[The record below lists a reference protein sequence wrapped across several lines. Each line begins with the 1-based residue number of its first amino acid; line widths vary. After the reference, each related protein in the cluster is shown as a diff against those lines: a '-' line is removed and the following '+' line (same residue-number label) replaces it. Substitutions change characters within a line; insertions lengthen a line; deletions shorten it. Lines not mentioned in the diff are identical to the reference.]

1 MVEEKTI
8 NDELFEHSE
17 NAVNYLDI
25 LFKSEILK
33 NNEYLEYINNRITK
47 FNIILNL
54 SELEYELP
62 ELKNDLMSKYSSLLS
77 YMKALIEYIESY
89 SVDEYTINNKINSIV
104 DCIKQI
110 DKLIYG
116 LYNPVFSSFDKLS
129 VRKKVSQY
137 KRELTKISADAE
149 NQATGI
155 KEKLEELENSAK
167 VEFENIENKQNNYQ
181 KDLDEKMSAINTK
194 MFDYDKLFEE
204 KNNEISSIK
213 EEYNKKYEEMASDS
227 KHKFELLEE
236 EIRKKDD
243 KISELIG
250 LIGNKANIG
259 EYKSNADKAHKERI
273 IWQILTVIIFF
284 VAFLLMGLITLF
296 TKDYNIT
303 TLARYVVSVI
313 LLGMS
318 GYTGKQAS
326 NQRKD
331 EVYYRKQQLELSSI
345 DIYLDNIPDNVKVE
359 IKKELSNKIF
369 GQAGETYK
377 SKYDDNS
384 TETLDKMN
392 KILTTVIENIKK

>member
-8 NDELFEHSE
+8 NDELLEQSE

>member
-8 NDELFEHSE
+8 NDELLEQSE

-47 FNIILNL
+47 FNIIMNL

-77 YMKALIEYIESY
+77 YMKTLIEYIGSD
-89 SVDEYTINNKINSIV
+89 SVDEYTINNKVNSIV
-104 DCIKQI
+104 DCIKQL
-110 DKLIYG
+110 DKLIQG

-149 NQATGI
+149 NQAIGI
-155 KEKLEELENSAK
+155 KEKLEALENSAK
-167 VEFENIENKQNNYQ
+167 IEFENIENKQNNYQ
-181 KDLDEKMSAINTK
+181 KDLDEKMSAVNTK

-345 DIYLDNIPDNVKVE
+345 DIYLDNIPDAVKVE

>member
-8 NDELFEHSE
+8 NDELLEQSE

-77 YMKALIEYIESY
+77 YMKTLIEYIESD
-89 SVDEYTINNKINSIV
+89 SVDEYTINNKVNSIV
-104 DCIKQI
+104 DCIKQL
-110 DKLIYG
+110 DKLIQG

-149 NQATGI
+149 NQAIGI

-181 KDLDEKMSAINTK
+181 KDLDEKMLAVNTK

-345 DIYLDNIPDNVKVE
+345 DIYLDNIPDTVKVE

-377 SKYDDNS
+377 NKYDDNS
-384 TETLDKMN
+384 IETLDKMN

>member
-1 MVEEKTI
+1 MIEEKTI
-8 NDELFEHSE
+8 NEELVELSE
-17 NAVNYLDI
+17 NAVTYLDL
-25 LFKSEILK
+25 LFKSESL
-33 NNEYLEYINNRITK
+33 NCNEYLKYINNRITK
-47 FNIILNL
+47 FSIILNL
-54 SELEYELP
+54 CELEYELP
-62 ELKNDLMSKYSSLLS
+62 ELKNDLKSKYNNLLS
-77 YMKALIEYIESY
+77 YMKSLIEYIESD
-89 SVDEYTINNKINSIV
+89 SIDVYTIDNKVNSIV
-104 DCIKQI
+104 TSIKQLDNI
-110 DKLIYG
+110 ICC
-116 LYNPVFSSFDKLS
+116 LYNPTFSSLDKLS

-137 KRELTKISADAE
+137 KRELTKISTDAE
-149 NQATGI
+149 NQAVVI

-167 VEFENIENKQNNYQ
+167 VEFENIENKQDNYE
-181 KDLDEKMSAINTK
+181 KDLEEKMTAVNAK
-194 MFDYDKLFEE
+194 MLDYDKLFEE

-213 EEYNKKYEEMASDS
+213 DEYNQKYEEMASES
-227 KHKFELLEE
+227 KRKFELLEE
-236 EIRKKDD
+236 EIQKKDA

-273 IWQILTVIIFF
+273 IWQVLTVIIFF

-345 DIYLDNIPDNVKVE
+345 DIYLDDIPDSVKVE
-359 IKKELSNKIF
+359 IKKELSDKIF

-384 TETLDKMN
+384 NETLDKMN
-392 KILTTVIENIKK
+392 KILTNVIENIKK

>member
-8 NDELFEHSE
+8 NDELLEQSE

-77 YMKALIEYIESY
+77 YMKALIEYIESD

-104 DCIKQI
+104 DCIKQL
-110 DKLIYG
+110 DKLIHG

-149 NQATGI
+149 NQAIGI

-181 KDLDEKMSAINTK
+181 KDLDEKMSAVNTK

-227 KHKFELLEE
+227 KHKFDLLEE

-345 DIYLDNIPDNVKVE
+345 DIYLDNIPDTVKVE

>member
-1 MVEEKTI
+1 M
-8 NDELFEHSE
+8 
-17 NAVNYLDI
+17 
-25 LFKSEILK
+25 
-33 NNEYLEYINNRITK
+33 
-47 FNIILNL
+47 
-54 SELEYELP
+54 
-62 ELKNDLMSKYSSLLS
+62 
-77 YMKALIEYIESY
+77 
-89 SVDEYTINNKINSIV
+89 
-104 DCIKQI
+104 
-110 DKLIYG
+110 
-116 LYNPVFSSFDKLS
+116 
-129 VRKKVSQY
+129 
-137 KRELTKISADAE
+137 
-149 NQATGI
+149 
-155 KEKLEELENSAK
+155 
-167 VEFENIENKQNNYQ
+167 
-181 KDLDEKMSAINTK
+181 
-194 MFDYDKLFEE
+194 
-204 KNNEISSIK
+204 
-213 EEYNKKYEEMASDS
+213 
-227 KHKFELLEE
+227 
-236 EIRKKDD
+236 
-243 KISELIG
+243 IG

-345 DIYLDNIPDNVKVE
+345 DIYLDNIPDTVKVE

>member
-1 MVEEKTI
+1 MIEEKTI
-8 NDELFEHSE
+8 NEELVELSE
-17 NAVNYLDI
+17 NAVTYLDL
-25 LFKSEILK
+25 LFKSENL
-33 NNEYLEYINNRITK
+33 NCNEYLEYINNRITK
-47 FNIILNL
+47 FSIILNL
-54 SELEYELP
+54 CELEYELP
-62 ELKNDLMSKYSSLLS
+62 ELKNDLKSKYNNLLS
-77 YMKALIEYIESY
+77 YMKSLIEYIESD
-89 SVDEYTINNKINSIV
+89 SIDVYTIDNKVNSIV
-104 DCIKQI
+104 TSIKQMDNI
-110 DKLIYG
+110 ISC
-116 LYNPVFSSFDKLS
+116 LYNPTFSSLDKLS

-137 KRELTKISADAE
+137 KRELTKISTNAE
-149 NQATGI
+149 NQEVVI

-167 VEFENIENKQNNYQ
+167 VEFENIKNKQDNYE
-181 KDLDEKMSAINTK
+181 KDLEEKMTAVNAK
-194 MFDYDKLFEE
+194 MLDYDKVFEE

-213 EEYNKKYEEMASDS
+213 DEYNQKYEEMASES

-236 EIRKKDD
+236 EIQKKDA

-273 IWQILTVIIFF
+273 IWQVLTVIIFF

-345 DIYLDNIPDNVKVE
+345 DIYLDDIPDSVKVE
-359 IKKELSNKIF
+359 IKKELSDKIF

-384 TETLDKMN
+384 NETLDKMN
-392 KILTTVIENIKK
+392 KILTNVIENIKK

>member
-8 NDELFEHSE
+8 NDELLEQSE

-77 YMKALIEYIESY
+77 YMKTLIEYIESD
-89 SVDEYTINNKINSIV
+89 SVDEYTINNKVNSIV
-104 DCIKQI
+104 DCIKQL
-110 DKLIYG
+110 DKLIQG

-149 NQATGI
+149 NQAIGI

-181 KDLDEKMSAINTK
+181 KDLDEKMLAVNTK

-250 LIGNKANIG
+250 LIGNKVNIG

-345 DIYLDNIPDNVKVE
+345 DIYLDNIPDTVKVE

-377 SKYDDNS
+377 NKYDDNS
-384 TETLDKMN
+384 IETLDKMN

>member
-8 NDELFEHSE
+8 NDELLEQSE

-77 YMKALIEYIESY
+77 YMKALIEYIESD

-104 DCIKQI
+104 DCIKQL

>member
-8 NDELFEHSE
+8 NDELFEQSE

>member
-8 NDELFEHSE
+8 NDELFEQSE

-77 YMKALIEYIESY
+77 YMKALIEYIESD

-104 DCIKQI
+104 DCIKQL

-213 EEYNKKYEEMASDS
+213 
-227 KHKFELLEE
+227 
-236 EIRKKDD
+236 
-243 KISELIG
+243 
-250 LIGNKANIG
+250 
-259 EYKSNADKAHKERI
+259 
-273 IWQILTVIIFF
+273 
-284 VAFLLMGLITLF
+284 
-296 TKDYNIT
+296 
-303 TLARYVVSVI
+303 
-313 LLGMS
+313 
-318 GYTGKQAS
+318 
-326 NQRKD
+326 
-331 EVYYRKQQLELSSI
+331 
-345 DIYLDNIPDNVKVE
+345 
-359 IKKELSNKIF
+359 
-369 GQAGETYK
+369 
-377 SKYDDNS
+377 
-384 TETLDKMN
+384 
-392 KILTTVIENIKK
+392 

>member
-8 NDELFEHSE
+8 NDELLEQSE
-17 NAVNYLDI
+17 NAVNYLEI

-77 YMKALIEYIESY
+77 YMKALIEYIESD

-104 DCIKQI
+104 DCIKQL
-110 DKLIYG
+110 DKLIHG

-149 NQATGI
+149 NQAIGI

-181 KDLDEKMSAINTK
+181 KDLDEKMSAVNTK

-227 KHKFELLEE
+227 KHKFDLLEE

-345 DIYLDNIPDNVKVE
+345 DIYLDNIPDTVKVE

>member
-8 NDELFEHSE
+8 NDELFEQSE

-369 GQAGETYK
+369 
-377 SKYDDNS
+377 
-384 TETLDKMN
+384 
-392 KILTTVIENIKK
+392 

>member
-8 NDELFEHSE
+8 NDELFEQSE

-345 DIYLDNIPDNVKVE
+345 DIYLDNIPDTVKVE

>member
-8 NDELFEHSE
+8 NDELFEQSE

-77 YMKALIEYIESY
+77 YMKALIEYIESD

-104 DCIKQI
+104 DCIKQL